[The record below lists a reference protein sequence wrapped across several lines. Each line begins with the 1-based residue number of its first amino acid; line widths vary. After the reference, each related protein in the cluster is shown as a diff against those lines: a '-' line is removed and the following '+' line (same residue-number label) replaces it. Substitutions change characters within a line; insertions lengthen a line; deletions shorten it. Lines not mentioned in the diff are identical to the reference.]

1 MKKKEINYQLLI
13 RRICL
18 IVLDIICIIAASILA
33 LLTRFEF
40 DFSQIPKEFLKVI
53 YKYGPFT
60 IVITLIIFSL
70 FRIYSSL
77 WEYAGIEEVF
87 SLIAACLAAAV
98 AKIVIILFTW
108 SVMPRS
114 WYVLDTIYLMILIGA
129 TRVSYRLI
137 RLRRQNRTFPWSKR
151 KKVMIIGGGEAGR
164 SLITEIQNSKYLDQ
178 KDDEMIDIHAHILPG
193 IDDGA
198 EDMYDTLE
206 MARMAADS
214 GVDRIIATPHC
225 NIPGMYGNYFGR
237 EYIDRYESVVRAVR
251 KEKIPIEILPGMEVF
266 STEDLPELIVNHKIM
281 PLNQS
286 RYILMEFAF
295 DEDPE
300 FADSILKRVEEVGA
314 RPVIAHA
321 ERYEFIQDYPQIAY
335 RWFRKGYV
343 IQANKG
349 SFLGR
354 FGGGPKRAADS
365 LLRHNLISVIASDA
379 HSPLQRTPYMMDV
392 YEELSREYSENH
404 LDVLFQYNPARI
416 CDNREILRLEP
427 VPYSGRQQLY

>member
-1 MKKKEINYQLLI
+1 
-13 RRICL
+13 
-18 IVLDIICIIAASILA
+18 
-33 LLTRFEF
+33 
-40 DFSQIPKEFLKVI
+40 
-53 YKYGPFT
+53 
-60 IVITLIIFSL
+60 
-70 FRIYSSL
+70 
-77 WEYAGIEEVF
+77 
-87 SLIAACLAAAV
+87 
-98 AKIVIILFTW
+98 
-108 SVMPRS
+108 
-114 WYVLDTIYLMILIGA
+114 
-129 TRVSYRLI
+129 
-137 RLRRQNRTFPWSKR
+137 
-151 KKVMIIGGGEAGR
+151 
-164 SLITEIQNSKYLDQ
+164 
-178 KDDEMIDIHAHILPG
+178 MIDIHAHILPG

-214 GVDRIIATPHC
+214 GVDKIIATSHC

-354 FGGGPKRAADS
+354 FGEGPKRAADS

>member
-1 MKKKEINYQLLI
+1 
-13 RRICL
+13 
-18 IVLDIICIIAASILA
+18 
-33 LLTRFEF
+33 
-40 DFSQIPKEFLKVI
+40 
-53 YKYGPFT
+53 
-60 IVITLIIFSL
+60 
-70 FRIYSSL
+70 
-77 WEYAGIEEVF
+77 
-87 SLIAACLAAAV
+87 
-98 AKIVIILFTW
+98 
-108 SVMPRS
+108 
-114 WYVLDTIYLMILIGA
+114 
-129 TRVSYRLI
+129 
-137 RLRRQNRTFPWSKR
+137 
-151 KKVMIIGGGEAGR
+151 
-164 SLITEIQNSKYLDQ
+164 
-178 KDDEMIDIHAHILPG
+178 MIDIHAHILPG

-214 GVDRIIATPHC
+214 GVDKIIATPHC

-251 KEKIPIEILPGMEVF
+251 EEEILPGMEVF

-349 SFLGR
+349 SFLGSKLQDGDR
-354 FGGGPKRAADS
+354 VVMIEDVTTSGKSMEETVPKVRGAADVTIVGLMVS
-365 LLRHNLISVIASDA
+365 LDRMEVGKGGVKCALDEVKDLYGFETNAIVTMKDVVEHLYNKPCNGEIVIDDKIKAAIDA
-379 HSPLQRTPYMMDV
+379 Y
-392 YEELSREYSENH
+392 YE
-404 LDVLFQYNPARI
+404 QYGAK
-416 CDNREILRLEP
+416 
-427 VPYSGRQQLY
+427 

>member
-1 MKKKEINYQLLI
+1 
-13 RRICL
+13 
-18 IVLDIICIIAASILA
+18 
-33 LLTRFEF
+33 
-40 DFSQIPKEFLKVI
+40 
-53 YKYGPFT
+53 
-60 IVITLIIFSL
+60 
-70 FRIYSSL
+70 
-77 WEYAGIEEVF
+77 
-87 SLIAACLAAAV
+87 
-98 AKIVIILFTW
+98 
-108 SVMPRS
+108 
-114 WYVLDTIYLMILIGA
+114 
-129 TRVSYRLI
+129 
-137 RLRRQNRTFPWSKR
+137 
-151 KKVMIIGGGEAGR
+151 
-164 SLITEIQNSKYLDQ
+164 
-178 KDDEMIDIHAHILPG
+178 MIDIHAHILPG

-214 GVDRIIATPHC
+214 GVDKIIATPHC

-349 SFLGR
+349 SFLGSKLQDGDR
-354 FGGGPKRAADS
+354 VVMIEDVTTSGKSMEETVPKVRGAADVTIVGLMVS
-365 LLRHNLISVIASDA
+365 LDRMEVGKGGVKCALDEVKDLYGFETNAIVTMKDVVEHLYNKPCNGEIVIDDKIKAAIDA
-379 HSPLQRTPYMMDV
+379 Y
-392 YEELSREYSENH
+392 YE
-404 LDVLFQYNPARI
+404 QYGAK
-416 CDNREILRLEP
+416 
-427 VPYSGRQQLY
+427 

>member
-1 MKKKEINYQLLI
+1 
-13 RRICL
+13 
-18 IVLDIICIIAASILA
+18 
-33 LLTRFEF
+33 
-40 DFSQIPKEFLKVI
+40 
-53 YKYGPFT
+53 
-60 IVITLIIFSL
+60 
-70 FRIYSSL
+70 
-77 WEYAGIEEVF
+77 
-87 SLIAACLAAAV
+87 
-98 AKIVIILFTW
+98 
-108 SVMPRS
+108 
-114 WYVLDTIYLMILIGA
+114 
-129 TRVSYRLI
+129 
-137 RLRRQNRTFPWSKR
+137 
-151 KKVMIIGGGEAGR
+151 
-164 SLITEIQNSKYLDQ
+164 
-178 KDDEMIDIHAHILPG
+178 MIDIHAHILPG

-237 EYIDRYESVVRAVR
+237 EYIDRYESVVKAVR

-349 SFLGR
+349 SFLGSKLKDGDR
-354 FGGGPKRAADS
+354 VVMIEDVTTSGKSMEETVPKVKGAADVEIVGLMVS
-365 LLRHNLISVIASDA
+365 LDRMEVGKGGVKCALDEVHDLYGFETNAIVTMKEVIEHLYNKEYKGKVIIDDTLKAAIDA
-379 HSPLQRTPYMMDV
+379 Y
-392 YEELSREYSENH
+392 YE
-404 LDVLFQYNPARI
+404 QYGAK
-416 CDNREILRLEP
+416 
-427 VPYSGRQQLY
+427 

>member
-1 MKKKEINYQLLI
+1 
-13 RRICL
+13 
-18 IVLDIICIIAASILA
+18 
-33 LLTRFEF
+33 
-40 DFSQIPKEFLKVI
+40 
-53 YKYGPFT
+53 
-60 IVITLIIFSL
+60 
-70 FRIYSSL
+70 
-77 WEYAGIEEVF
+77 
-87 SLIAACLAAAV
+87 
-98 AKIVIILFTW
+98 
-108 SVMPRS
+108 
-114 WYVLDTIYLMILIGA
+114 
-129 TRVSYRLI
+129 
-137 RLRRQNRTFPWSKR
+137 
-151 KKVMIIGGGEAGR
+151 
-164 SLITEIQNSKYLDQ
+164 
-178 KDDEMIDIHAHILPG
+178 MIDIHAHILPG

-214 GVDRIIATPHC
+214 GVDKIIATPHC

-349 SFLGR
+349 SFLGSKFKDGDR
-354 FGGGPKRAADS
+354 VIMIEDVTTSGKSMEETVPKVKQAADVEIVGLIVS
-365 LLRHNLISVIASDA
+365 LNRMEVGKGGEKCALDEVKDLYGFDTAAIVTMEEVVEHLYNKPYNGKVVIDDTLKAAID
-379 HSPLQRTPYMMDV
+379 TY
-392 YEELSREYSENH
+392 YETYG
-404 LDVLFQYNPARI
+404 VK
-416 CDNREILRLEP
+416 
-427 VPYSGRQQLY
+427 

>member
-1 MKKKEINYQLLI
+1 
-13 RRICL
+13 
-18 IVLDIICIIAASILA
+18 
-33 LLTRFEF
+33 
-40 DFSQIPKEFLKVI
+40 
-53 YKYGPFT
+53 
-60 IVITLIIFSL
+60 
-70 FRIYSSL
+70 
-77 WEYAGIEEVF
+77 
-87 SLIAACLAAAV
+87 
-98 AKIVIILFTW
+98 
-108 SVMPRS
+108 
-114 WYVLDTIYLMILIGA
+114 
-129 TRVSYRLI
+129 
-137 RLRRQNRTFPWSKR
+137 
-151 KKVMIIGGGEAGR
+151 
-164 SLITEIQNSKYLDQ
+164 
-178 KDDEMIDIHAHILPG
+178 MIDIHAHILPG

-214 GVDRIIATPHC
+214 GVDKIIATPHC
-225 NIPGMYGNYFGR
+225 NIPGMYGNYFGK

-349 SFLGR
+349 SFLGSKLQDGDR
-354 FGGGPKRAADS
+354 VVMIEDVTTSGKSMEETVPKVRGAADVTIVGLMVS
-365 LLRHNLISVIASDA
+365 LDRMEVGKGGVKCALDEVKDLYGFETNAIVTMKDVVEHLYNKPCNGEIVIDDKIKAAIDA
-379 HSPLQRTPYMMDV
+379 Y
-392 YEELSREYSENH
+392 YE
-404 LDVLFQYNPARI
+404 QYGAK
-416 CDNREILRLEP
+416 
-427 VPYSGRQQLY
+427 

>member
-1 MKKKEINYQLLI
+1 MVI
-13 RRICL
+13 
-18 IVLDIICIIAASILA
+18 DIAETISGECCKVYSVGRDQYVASLFLCVDDVAAS
-33 LLTRFEF
+33 
-40 DFSQIPKEFLKVI
+40 KVI
-53 YKYGPFT
+53 Y
-60 IVITLIIFSL
+60 
-70 FRIYSSL
+70 
-77 WEYAGIEEVF
+77 
-87 SLIAACLAAAV
+87 
-98 AKIVIILFTW
+98 
-108 SVMPRS
+108 
-114 WYVLDTIYLMILIGA
+114 
-129 TRVSYRLI
+129 
-137 RLRRQNRTFPWSKR
+137 
-151 KKVMIIGGGEAGR
+151 
-164 SLITEIQNSKYLDQ
+164 
-178 KDDEMIDIHAHILPG
+178 EM
-193 IDDGA
+193 
-198 EDMYDTLE
+198 
-206 MARMAADS
+206 
-214 GVDRIIATPHC
+214 
-225 NIPGMYGNYFGR
+225 
-237 EYIDRYESVVRAVR
+237 
-251 KEKIPIEILPGMEVF
+251 
-266 STEDLPELIVNHKIM
+266 
-281 PLNQS
+281 
-286 RYILMEFAF
+286 MEFAF

>member
-1 MKKKEINYQLLI
+1 
-13 RRICL
+13 
-18 IVLDIICIIAASILA
+18 
-33 LLTRFEF
+33 
-40 DFSQIPKEFLKVI
+40 
-53 YKYGPFT
+53 
-60 IVITLIIFSL
+60 
-70 FRIYSSL
+70 
-77 WEYAGIEEVF
+77 
-87 SLIAACLAAAV
+87 
-98 AKIVIILFTW
+98 
-108 SVMPRS
+108 
-114 WYVLDTIYLMILIGA
+114 
-129 TRVSYRLI
+129 
-137 RLRRQNRTFPWSKR
+137 
-151 KKVMIIGGGEAGR
+151 
-164 SLITEIQNSKYLDQ
+164 
-178 KDDEMIDIHAHILPG
+178 MIDIHAHILPG

-214 GVDRIIATPHC
+214 GVNRIIATPHC

-349 SFLGR
+349 SFLGSKLKDGDR
-354 FGGGPKRAADS
+354 VVMIEDVTTSGKSMEETVPKVKGAADVEIVGLMVS
-365 LLRHNLISVIASDA
+365 LDRMEVGKGGVKCALDEVHDLYGFETNAIVTMKEVIEHLYNKEYKGKVIIDDTLKAAIDA
-379 HSPLQRTPYMMDV
+379 Y
-392 YEELSREYSENH
+392 YE
-404 LDVLFQYNPARI
+404 QYGAK
-416 CDNREILRLEP
+416 
-427 VPYSGRQQLY
+427 

>member
-1 MKKKEINYQLLI
+1 
-13 RRICL
+13 
-18 IVLDIICIIAASILA
+18 
-33 LLTRFEF
+33 
-40 DFSQIPKEFLKVI
+40 
-53 YKYGPFT
+53 
-60 IVITLIIFSL
+60 
-70 FRIYSSL
+70 
-77 WEYAGIEEVF
+77 
-87 SLIAACLAAAV
+87 
-98 AKIVIILFTW
+98 
-108 SVMPRS
+108 
-114 WYVLDTIYLMILIGA
+114 
-129 TRVSYRLI
+129 
-137 RLRRQNRTFPWSKR
+137 
-151 KKVMIIGGGEAGR
+151 
-164 SLITEIQNSKYLDQ
+164 
-178 KDDEMIDIHAHILPG
+178 
-193 IDDGA
+193 
-198 EDMYDTLE
+198 
-206 MARMAADS
+206 
-214 GVDRIIATPHC
+214 
-225 NIPGMYGNYFGR
+225 
-237 EYIDRYESVVRAVR
+237 
-251 KEKIPIEILPGMEVF
+251 MEVF

-379 HSPLQRTPYMMDV
+379 HSPLQRTPYMLDA
-392 YEELSREYSENH
+392 YEELSSEYSENH
-404 LDVLFQYNPARI
+404 LDVLFQYNPARL

-427 VPYSGRQQLY
+427 VPYSGR

>member
-1 MKKKEINYQLLI
+1 
-13 RRICL
+13 
-18 IVLDIICIIAASILA
+18 
-33 LLTRFEF
+33 
-40 DFSQIPKEFLKVI
+40 
-53 YKYGPFT
+53 
-60 IVITLIIFSL
+60 
-70 FRIYSSL
+70 
-77 WEYAGIEEVF
+77 
-87 SLIAACLAAAV
+87 
-98 AKIVIILFTW
+98 
-108 SVMPRS
+108 
-114 WYVLDTIYLMILIGA
+114 
-129 TRVSYRLI
+129 
-137 RLRRQNRTFPWSKR
+137 
-151 KKVMIIGGGEAGR
+151 
-164 SLITEIQNSKYLDQ
+164 
-178 KDDEMIDIHAHILPG
+178 
-193 IDDGA
+193 
-198 EDMYDTLE
+198 
-206 MARMAADS
+206 
-214 GVDRIIATPHC
+214 
-225 NIPGMYGNYFGR
+225 
-237 EYIDRYESVVRAVR
+237 
-251 KEKIPIEILPGMEVF
+251 MEVF

-300 FADSILKRVEEVGA
+300 FAEAILKRAEEVGA